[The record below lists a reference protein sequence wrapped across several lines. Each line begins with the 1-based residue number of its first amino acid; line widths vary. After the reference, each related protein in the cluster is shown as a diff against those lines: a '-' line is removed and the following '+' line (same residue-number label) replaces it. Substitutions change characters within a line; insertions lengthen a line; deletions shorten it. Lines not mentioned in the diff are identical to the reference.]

1 MWIKTQDGRRIINT
15 DNIVGIGVSRRI
27 YQNGTV
33 DIYARTVD
41 IPSTIK
47 PAQLVDSIIILGTYP
62 REEVMDKFNEIS
74 NWLAYLDL
82 SEGDKTNAERSD

>member
-33 DIYARTVD
+33 DIYASIAKPDTSKFD
-41 IPSTIK
+41 PPS
-47 PAQLVDSIIILGTYP
+47 SIILGTYP

-74 NWLAYLDL
+74 TELSYIMDL
-82 SEGDKTNAERSD
+82 SPVNATEE

>member
-33 DIYARTVD
+33 DIYASIAQPDTSKFD
-41 IPSTIK
+41 PHAAPS
-47 PAQLVDSIIILGTYP
+47 SIILGTYP
-62 REEVMDKFNEIS
+62 REEVMDRFNEICRCGFT
-74 NWLAYLDL
+74 YLDL
-82 SEGDKTNAERSD
+82 SEGDKTNAE